1 MIQEYKPLSQLPF
14 QIPKLIMDKL
24 DVLFFKKGQVI
35 FSEGSTPLGAFFLRK
50 GKVKIS
56 KTGSQGKEQI
66 IRIVTQREFLSH
78 TDLFTNSRYSTSAKA
93 LEESYLLFIPKQEFW
108 DMLREQNHLF
118 EQLLQQISLD
128 VKSVEDKIVDLAYK
142 PVRGRLADA
151 ILDLDKKFNE
161 DTGQHYVFITRSDLA
176 SYVGTVKETVN
187 RLLSEFR
194 NERLIATNGTRIILL
209 DINGLN
215 RICKMYN

>member
-1 MIQEYKPLSQLPF
+1 M
-14 QIPKLIMDKL
+14 
-24 DVLFFKKGQVI
+24 DVLFFKKDQVI
-35 FSEGSTPLGAFFLRK
+35 FSERSTPLGAYLLK
-50 GKVKIS
+50 MGKVKIS
-56 KTGSQGKEQI
+56 KTGSMGKEQI
-66 IRIVTQREFLSH
+66 IRIITQIEILGH

-93 LEESYLLFIPKQEFW
+93 LEDSYLLFISKHEFW
-108 DMLREQNHLF
+108 DMIRDNNHLC

-128 VKSVEDKIVDLAYK
+128 VNCIEAKIVDLAFK

-161 DTGQHYVFITRSDLA
+161 DTGQHNIFITRADLA

-194 NERLIATNGTRIILL
+194 NETEAP
-209 DINGLN
+209 
-215 RICKMYN
+215 K

>member
-1 MIQEYKPLSQLPF
+1 MLQDYKPLSQLPF
-14 QIPKLIMDKL
+14 QIPQHILDKL
-24 DVLFFKKGQVI
+24 DMLFFKKGQVI
-35 FSEGSTPLGAFFLRK
+35 FSEGSTPLGAFFLKK

-93 LEESYLLFIPKQEFW
+93 LEDSYLLFISKQEFW
-108 DMLREQNHLF
+108 EMLREQNHLF
-118 EQLLQQISLD
+118 EQLLHQISLD
-128 VKSVEDKIVDLAYK
+128 VKSVEGKIVDLAYK

-161 DTGQHYVFITRSDLA
+161 DTGQHYVFITRADLA

-194 NERLIATNGTRIILL
+194 NERLIATNGTRINLL

-215 RICKMYN
+215 RICKMYS

>member
-1 MIQEYKPLSQLPF
+1 MIQDYKPLSQLPF
-14 QIPKLIMDKL
+14 QIPKLILDKL

-35 FSEGSTPLGAFFLRK
+35 FSEGSTPLGAFFLKK

-56 KTGSQGKEQI
+56 KAGSQGKEQI
-66 IRIVTQREFLSH
+66 IRIVTQWEFLSH

-93 LEESYLLFIPKQEFW
+93 LEDSYLLFISKQEFW
-108 DMLREQNHLF
+108 DMLRDQNYLF

-128 VKSVEDKIVDLAYK
+128 VKSVEGKIVDLAYK

-161 DTGQHYVFITRSDLA
+161 DTGQHNVFITRADLA

-194 NERLIATNGTRIILL
+194 NDRLIATNGTRIILL
-209 DINGLN
+209 DIKGLN

>member
-1 MIQEYKPLSQLPF
+1 MLQDYKPLSQLPF
-14 QIPKLIMDKL
+14 QIPQLILDKL
-24 DVLFFKKGQVI
+24 DMLFFKKGQVI
-35 FSEGSTPLGAFFLRK
+35 FSEGSTPLGAFFLKK

-66 IRIVTQREFLSH
+66 IRIVTQSEFLSH

-93 LEESYLLFIPKQEFW
+93 LEDSYLLFISKQEFW

-128 VKSVEDKIVDLAYK
+128 VKSVEGKIVDLAYK

-161 DTGQHYVFITRSDLA
+161 DTGQHYVFITRADLA

-194 NERLIATNGTRIILL
+194 NERLIATNGTRINLL